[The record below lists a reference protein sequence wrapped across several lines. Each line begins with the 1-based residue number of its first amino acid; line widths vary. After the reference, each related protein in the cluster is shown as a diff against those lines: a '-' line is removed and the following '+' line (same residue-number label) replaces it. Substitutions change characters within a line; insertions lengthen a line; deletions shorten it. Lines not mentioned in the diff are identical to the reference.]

1 MSVPGSLFLVL
12 GNPTRKR
19 GLSSFVLV
27 VGCLLVAFSSASSQ
41 AQESITD
48 KPDVVT
54 PDSKTTTLNKMI
66 DEEAAKLPFLRR
78 KLAQRMLADPDKREE
93 IVERCALKLSENKK
107 LNGMQATFEAEE
119 FTGNTPMALDP
130 EIKKIIMDVLAKL
143 LPILLQLIF
152 KV

>member
-1 MSVPGSLFLVL
+1 MVRFLSLSAFL
-12 GNPTRKR
+12 
-19 GLSSFVLV
+19 LS
-27 VGCLLVAFSSASSQ
+27 CLLLVFFAANSP

-54 PDSKTTTLNKMI
+54 PDGKTTTLNKMI

-107 LNGMQATFEAEE
+107 LKGMQATFESEE